1 MKTKSILIILA
12 ITALPYLL
20 NAQFYSPLPKFYQ
33 PIDSSTIAENKKQQM
48 HKGETDF
55 GVTMGTGFSSFAGG
69 AMNSYIAPNMKYQ
82 LTEDFRLDLGTIIS
96 TTNSGLM
103 QSSGFQAN
111 SNPPDN
117 FGFSGRGI
125 YTPNERLSLSFSGT
139 YMESDNAMVPL
150 NRYTQQNNQMNY
162 KSMSFGMGYK
172 ISENSSISL
181 EFRFSSG
188 DNGMFSPY
196 NNRSFN
202 SPYRH
207 YNNQPFFW

>member
-1 MKTKSILIILA
+1 MKTKLILIILA
-12 ITALPYLL
+12 ITALPYFL

-33 PIDSSTIAENKKQQM
+33 PIDSSTIAKNKRQQM
-48 HKGETDF
+48 HEGETDF

-82 LTEDFRLDLGTIIS
+82 LTEDFRLDVGTVIS

-103 QSSGFQAN
+103 QNSSLQAN
-111 SNPPDN
+111 SNNPDN
-117 FGFSGRGI
+117 FGFSGRGT
-125 YTPNERLSLSFSGT
+125 YTPNERLSISFSGT

-150 NRYTQQNNQMNY
+150 NRNTQHNNQMNY
-162 KSMSFGMGYK
+162 QSMSFGMGYK
-172 ISENSSISL
+172 ISESSSINI
-181 EFRFSSG
+181 EFRYSSG

-207 YNNQPFFW
+207 HNNHFFW